1 MNTNNIRTIATGKAF
16 GVINVF
22 TNQGEYEI
30 ATFRHDIGSD
40 GRRPD
45 SVKFTNI
52 EGMLKDGPHYQCTF
66 TILRKVRLLTL
77 LVVLMIL
84 KWCC

>member
-45 SVKFTNI
+45 SYLILK
-52 EGMLKDGPHYQCTF
+52 GMLRRDL
-66 TILRKVRLLTL
+66 TINALLRY
-77 LVVLMIL
+77 
-84 KWCC
+84 